1 MARVFVTDSADGLGR
16 MAARLPLSPW
26 SIPQRSDVNIG
37 YANRIRIVVALA
49 ALSALCAC
57 STTPRTSSERAAD
70 AQLAAQVLAAVR
82 ADDAIYAPHIDVEVE
97 LGEVHLKGFVYTD
110 AERQLAE
117 ADAGAVPGV
126 RAVIMEIGLMGG
138 GISENS
144 N

>member
-1 MARVFVTDSADGLGR
+1 
-16 MAARLPLSPW
+16 
-26 SIPQRSDVNIG
+26 VNIG
-37 YANRIRIVVALA
+37 VANRFRIVVVLAALA
-49 ALSALCAC
+49 ALSAC
-57 STTPRTSSERAAD
+57 STTPRNSAERAAD

-82 ADDAIYAPHIDVEVE
+82 ADDAIYSPHIDVEVE

-117 ADAGAVPGV
+117 SDAGSVPGV
-126 RAVIMEIGLMGG
+126 RAVVMEIGLMGG